1 MRKIVVTGGQGF
13 IGSNLIELLLKKNYF
28 VINIDKSSYSANP
41 YNVIK
46 FKKNKNYVF
55 FKQDINNKQK
65 IFKILKK
72 FKPIGIF
79 NLAAETHVDRSIDS
93 PHAFLKTNI
102 LGVFNLLEAVKL
114 FNKNSRKKIKFLHV
128 STDEVYGDIK
138 KNLQVSENYNYNPS
152 SPYSA
157 SKAGADQLIKSYY
170 RTYGSSI
177 IIANSCNN
185 YGPNQL
191 PEKFIPKIIFNII
204 KNKPIPLYGKGTNV
218 REWIFVKDNCE
229 ALIRIFNKGKIGK
242 NYNVGT
248 GVRVKNLDIIK
259 LIFKI
264 ARNHKITIKKNVK
277 IKFVKDRPGH
287 DKRYA
292 IDSSKIRKELKWKY
306 KISLRK
312 GLEKTFRWYLNNQNY
327 FKQISKNNIN
337 KRFGLKI

>member
-1 MRKIVVTGGQGF
+1 MITGGCGF
-13 IGSNLIELLLKKNYF
+13 IASNYINYF
-28 VINIDKSSYSANP
+28 STKFPDINIINIDAMYYCAHESNIIEKVRYSDKYHFIKGNVQSEDLINHILYKYEISHVIHFAAQSHVQSS
-41 YNVIK
+41 
-46 FKKNKNYVF
+46 
-55 FKQDINNKQK
+55 
-65 IFKILKK
+65 
-72 FKPIGIF
+72 F
-79 NLAAETHVDRSIDS
+79 NDALLYTRD
-93 PHAFLKTNI
+93 NI
-102 LGVFNLLEAVKL
+102 LGTHILLECCRKYGKL
-114 FNKNSRKKIKFLHV
+114 IKFIHV

-138 KNLQVSENYNYNPS
+138 KSLQVSESYNYNPS

-170 RTYGSSI
+170 RTYGSKI
-177 IIANSCNN
+177 ITANSCNN

-229 ALIRIFNKGKIGK
+229 ALIKIFNKGKTGK

-264 ARNHKITIKKNVK
+264 ARNHKITIKKNAK

-306 KISLRK
+306 KISLRER
-312 GLEKTFRWYLNNQNY
+312 LEKTFRWYLNNQNY
-327 FKQISKNNIN
+327 FKQISNNNIN